1 MSVKLNTRQA
11 GDVTVIDVSGRVV
24 LGEGSSAIRDAMRDQ
39 TDKGNKK
46 ILLNMSDVSYID
58 STGIGELVAG
68 FTSATNAG
76 GTVKLLGLTKHV
88 KDVLLISKLY
98 TVFEAH
104 EDEAEAV
111 RSFAWCATLP
121 SCVPAEAQWQPE
133 SGARAKKLRTGAY
146 WAIQRNIS
154 CCDSSNPHENWGL
167 KIALHPAGAH
177 VLEEEAIRA
186 MTGGRIRL
194 SLWAVALCVM
204 VGLVRVASAA
214 SNDQRIAWNSESTV
228 DFHATVSALREV
240 PAGEPLRGLHL
251 NAKVKD
257 RMTDIDI
264 APLDFVA
271 KFFIDSALQV
281 DRHPEAE
288 RFRRLVSPG
297 RGESGLEL
305 RVESQAP
312 RRDSIVS
319 CPVPTRSKA
328 CQS

>member
-1 MSVKLNTRQA
+1 
-11 GDVTVIDVSGRVV
+11 
-24 LGEGSSAIRDAMRDQ
+24 
-39 TDKGNKK
+39 
-46 ILLNMSDVSYID
+46 
-58 STGIGELVAG
+58 
-68 FTSATNAG
+68 
-76 GTVKLLGLTKHV
+76 
-88 KDVLLISKLY
+88 
-98 TVFEAH
+98 
-104 EDEAEAV
+104 
-111 RSFAWCATLP
+111 
-121 SCVPAEAQWQPE
+121 
-133 SGARAKKLRTGAY
+133 
-146 WAIQRNIS
+146 
-154 CCDSSNPHENWGL
+154 
-167 KIALHPAGAH
+167 
-177 VLEEEAIRA
+177 

>member
-111 RSFAWCATLP
+111 RSFA
-121 SCVPAEAQWQPE
+121 
-133 SGARAKKLRTGAY
+133 
-146 WAIQRNIS
+146 
-154 CCDSSNPHENWGL
+154 
-167 KIALHPAGAH
+167 
-177 VLEEEAIRA
+177 
-186 MTGGRIRL
+186 
-194 SLWAVALCVM
+194 
-204 VGLVRVASAA
+204 
-214 SNDQRIAWNSESTV
+214 
-228 DFHATVSALREV
+228 
-240 PAGEPLRGLHL
+240 
-251 NAKVKD
+251 
-257 RMTDIDI
+257 
-264 APLDFVA
+264 
-271 KFFIDSALQV
+271 
-281 DRHPEAE
+281 
-288 RFRRLVSPG
+288 
-297 RGESGLEL
+297 
-305 RVESQAP
+305 
-312 RRDSIVS
+312 
-319 CPVPTRSKA
+319 
-328 CQS
+328 